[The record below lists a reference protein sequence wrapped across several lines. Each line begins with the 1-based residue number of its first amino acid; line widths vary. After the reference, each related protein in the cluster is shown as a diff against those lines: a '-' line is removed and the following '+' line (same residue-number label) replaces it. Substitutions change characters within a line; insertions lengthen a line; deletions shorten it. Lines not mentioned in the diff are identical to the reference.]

1 MVPPPICVN
10 TSAVAALAD
19 GAIDMTAGVM
29 IATATAAPLMKRFM
43 QPLLGYSLPLV
54 AEANVPEQMSDGLVP
69 TGHEVGGQLATLW
82 GGWVR
87 LFVVVQQPAS
97 RCNGNSTCP

>member
-19 GAIDMTAGVM
+19 GATDMTAGVM

-54 AEANVPEQMSDGLVP
+54 AEANVAEQIIDGLVQ
-69 TGHEVGGQLATLW
+69 TGHELGGQRATLSRA
-82 GGWVR
+82 WVGF
-87 LFVVVQQPAS
+87 LVVVQQPAS
-97 RCNGNSTCP
+97 RCN